1 MGKKKTSSSE
11 QQGLLRRP
19 GSGHN
24 GQRYTPSAGHEA
36 AEHSWPATYEEGVD
50 MYLASPAFVAHT
62 PSYAEKSRLQQQA
75 DAIEAGGHGVT
86 VIGTSSFKDAVVN
99 SINVLLGVG
108 VLASPFA
115 LRSAGLVAGVP
126 LFFLFTF
133 ITNHTAK
140 LLGRCLDY
148 QEGMMVRRVVERR
161 TMPWL
166 KWS

>member
-1 MGKKKTSSSE
+1 MGKKKASSSSAE

-19 GSGHN
+19 GSGRSN

-75 DAIEAGGHGVT
+75 DAIEAGGHGAT
-86 VIGTSSFKDAVVN
+86 VVVGTSSFKDAVVN

-148 QEGMMVRRVVERR
+148 QAGMMVS
-161 TMPWL
+161 PNAQ
-166 KWS
+166 